1 MMKAMEKLF
10 DSESCR
16 HYISLLQEN
25 ITRMASN
32 CTSCKSWLI
41 SIVSALFA
49 LQLVSSDL
57 KPYLWISIIP
67 TVLFFFL
74 DAYYLGQEKRFRDVE
89 IRFVQKMKTG
99 EDISDDIYTF
109 TNGNKCPWGYF
120 VKGLM
125 SESTW
130 LMYLAIL
137 VSVIVLACFI

>member
-1 MMKAMEKLF
+1 MMKVMEKLF

-32 CTSCKSWLI
+32 CTSCKNWLI

-67 TVLFFFL
+67 TVLFFLL
-74 DAYYLGQEKRFRDVE
+74 DAYYLGQEKRFRDIE
-89 IRFVQKMKTG
+89 IRFIQKLKSG
-99 EDISDDIYTF
+99 EDISDDIYSF

-120 VKGLM
+120 SKGLR

-137 VSVIVLACFI
+137 VSVIALACFI

>member
-1 MMKAMEKLF
+1 MMKVMEKLF

-67 TVLFFFL
+67 TVLFFLL

-89 IRFVQKMKTG
+89 IRFVRKMKSG

-120 VKGLM
+120 FKGLI